1 MANCLRRESGVLCAS
16 KHCRAFRSSVGEGI
30 ALSTD
35 PLLSSDT
42 GTRSALSQARS
53 LVELV
58 GGEVDGEST
67 SETDTF
73 VAEIRRRHGNCVRA
87 VLYYGSCLRKG
98 EAAEGV
104 LDFYAIVDSYSAAY
118 SRRLLALTNAWLPPN
133 VYYVELD
140 RGGRTLRAKYNIVS
154 AADFT
159 RCARGRS
166 LHAIVWGRFSQPFR
180 ILYSRDAEAR
190 AHIVAAAADA
200 IRTMIALAY
209 ELEKPTTVSP
219 AETQQLGRRLW
230 SRGLRETYGT
240 ELRTESAETI
250 DALYDAA
257 TERYDRACE
266 LALEEIVH
274 GGSVRAPSVW
284 PLRKRAAKTVYFF
297 RLLKSA
303 WTFGDWLPYAL
314 WKFERHTGK
323 HIELTQ
329 AQRDHP
335 LIFGWPVIVRI
346 LRDRQLH

>member
-1 MANCLRRESGVLCAS
+1 M
-16 KHCRAFRSSVGEGI
+16 
-30 ALSTD
+30 STG
-35 PLLSSDT
+35 PLISSDT
-42 GTRSALSQARS
+42 DSRSVFSVARS
-53 LVELV
+53 LAELV
-58 GGEVDGEST
+58 DSEVDGEST
-67 SETDTF
+67 PEIDAF
-73 VAEIRRRHGNCVRA
+73 VEEIRRRHGSCVRA

-98 EAAEGV
+98 DAAEGV
-104 LDFYAIVDSYSAAY
+104 LDFYAVVDSYGAAY
-118 SRRLLALTNAWLPPN
+118 SRRLLALSNAWLAPN
-133 VYYVELD
+133 VYYVELE
-140 RGGRTLRAKYNIVS
+140 REGRTLRAKYNILS

-180 ILYSRDAEAR
+180 IPYARDAEAR
-190 AHIVAAAADA
+190 AHVVAAAADA
-200 IRTMIALAY
+200 IRTMIVLAR
-209 ELEKPTTVSP
+209 ELEKPAAISP
-219 AETQQLGRRLW
+219 ADEQQLGRRLW
-230 SRGLRETYGT
+230 SRGLRETYST
-240 ELRTESAETI
+240 ELRTESVATI

-257 TERYDRACE
+257 ADRYDRACE
-266 LALEEIVH
+266 LALAEIADRQD
-274 GGSVRAPSVW
+274 VRVPSMW
-284 PLRKRAAKTVYFF
+284 PLRKRAAKALYFF